1 MSKIHQ
7 AIRRAEK
14 ESMWAQPKSDATKN
28 HTLEKFQAQAKL
40 SFSVNTM
47 IPSPAQAA
55 AKAVFVDD
63 LDGSWSCQECSL
75 SPAPQ
80 LVTLSGSESAAG
92 RAYQELKSQLV
103 RIKQETGFRSFLVT
117 SADKSEGKSLTA
129 VNLSIALAQEGE
141 GNTLLVDANLRA
153 ATAHQLLGLAIERG
167 LTDTVK
173 DGLLF
178 KDVVVKA
185 ENLGLFF
192 LAAGSPSSNPA
203 ELLNT
208 QRTRNLLASAKAR
221 FDWVIVD
228 APPVI
233 DCPETGFLASFVDAT
248 ILVVRPRANAEEKVR
263 EGLRILKGYP
273 LVGTVVNGIS

>member
-14 ESMWAQPKSDATKN
+14 ETMWGQPKSDAPKN
-28 HTLEKFQAQAKL
+28 HLLEKFQAQARL
-40 SFSVNTM
+40 SLSANTL
-47 IPSPAQAA
+47 ISPPAQMGV
-55 AKAVFVDD
+55 KAVFVDD
-63 LDGSWSCQECSL
+63 LDGSWNCQECSL

-80 LVTLSGSESAAG
+80 LVALSGSDSAAG

-103 RIKQETGFRSFLVT
+103 QIKQESGFCSFLVT
-117 SADKSEGKSLTA
+117 SAEKSEGKSLTA
-129 VNLSIALAQEGE
+129 ANLSLALAQEEQGSV
-141 GNTLLVDANLRA
+141 LLVDANLRA
-153 ATAHQLLGLAIERG
+153 AAAHRLLGLTGEKG
-167 LTDTVK
+167 LTDTVR

-192 LAAGSPSSNPA
+192 LAAGSPSANPV

-208 QRTRNLLASAKAR
+208 QRTRNLLASARER

-228 APPVI
+228 APSLI
-233 DCPETGFLASFVDAT
+233 EFAETSFLASFVDAV
-248 ILVVRPRANAEEKVR
+248 ILVVRPGANAAEK
-263 EGLRILKGYP
+263 LRMGIQILKGYP
-273 LVGTVVNGIS
+273 LVGTVVNGI

>member
-14 ESMWAQPKSDATKN
+14 ELTWSRPRPDVANNDP
-28 HTLEKFQAQAKL
+28 LEK
-40 SFSVNTM
+40 V
-47 IPSPAQAA
+47 QAA
-55 AKAVFVDD
+55 TRIPFPENAIVPPNAWLATAFP
-63 LDGSWSCQECSL
+63 LDELGDSWSCKE
-75 SPAPQ
+75 SPLTPRPQ
-80 LVTLSGSESAAG
+80 LVALCDSDSTAV
-92 RAYQELKSQLV
+92 RAYQELKSQLI
-103 RIKQETGFRSFLVT
+103 RIKQGSGFRSFLVT

-129 VNLSIALAQEGE
+129 VNLSIALAKDGE
-141 GNTLLVDANLRA
+141 SNALLVDANLRA
-153 ATAHQLLGLAIERG
+153 SVADQLLGLAGEKG

-178 KDVVVKA
+178 KDVVVKV
-185 ENLGLFF
+185 ENSGLFF
-192 LAAGSPSSNPA
+192 LAAGSPSRNPV

-233 DCPETGFLASFVDAT
+233 ECPETSFLASFVDAV
-248 ILVVRPRANAEEKVR
+248 ILVVRPRLNADERVR
-263 EGLRILKGYP
+263 AGIKILKGYP
-273 LVGTVVNGIS
+273 LVGIVANAV